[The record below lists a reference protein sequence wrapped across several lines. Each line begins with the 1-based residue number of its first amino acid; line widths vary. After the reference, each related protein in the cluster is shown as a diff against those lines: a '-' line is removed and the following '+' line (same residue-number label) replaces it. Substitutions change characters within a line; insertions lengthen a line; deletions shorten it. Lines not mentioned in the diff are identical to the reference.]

1 MAGHMGCETVTIQN
15 LDVVNVDVE
24 KNLLLVRGAI
34 PGPKGG
40 LVIVKNS
47 VKA

>member
-1 MAGHMGCETVTIQN
+1 MGCDTVTIQN
-15 LDVVNVDVE
+15 LDVVCVDVE

-40 LVIVKNS
+40 LVIVKS
-47 VKA
+47 AVKAQ